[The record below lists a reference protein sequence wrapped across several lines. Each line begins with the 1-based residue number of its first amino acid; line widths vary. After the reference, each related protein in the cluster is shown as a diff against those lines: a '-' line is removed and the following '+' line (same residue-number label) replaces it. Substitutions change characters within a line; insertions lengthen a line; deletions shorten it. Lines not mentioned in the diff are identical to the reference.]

1 MEQTQDFDAGDKAI
15 PLTGP
20 LIRLFSNLSPS
31 FFSGQLKIAL
41 SLWAPAP
48 CDLCGSLLGPCD
60 SQRLCAQC
68 EECLGHEPATPR
80 CEKCDHPL
88 GNGPCPACQV
98 NPLPIPRLRT
108 LFLNEGPGRSLLHH
122 YKYKYRRP
130 HSQTLSRLVI
140 KHLANEVRWAQLL
153 VPIPISRRAH
163 WERDFCPV
171 TLPVGQIS
179 KRMALPWAPL
189 LEKIPGGKAQH
200 HQNRG
205 FRKQSPSRFRL
216 RERGGDGPVSRRLPA
231 PLTRILL
238 IDDVVTTGST
248 LIQGAQI
255 LKGAFPEAEIRALAF
270 ARTRLRS
277 DAGQDPEEKG
287 Q

>member
-1 MEQTQDFDAGDKAI
+1 MEQTENFHVGDKTI
-15 PLTGP
+15 PLVAP
-20 LIRLFSNLSPS
+20 LFRRFSNLSPA
-31 FFSGQLKIAL
+31 FFLGQFKIIL

-48 CDLCGSLLGPCD
+48 CDLCGSLLAPGD
-60 SQRLCAQC
+60 SQRLCAHC
-68 EECLGHEPATPR
+68 EENLGHDPAIAR

-88 GNGPCPACQV
+88 GDAPCPACQV
-98 NPLPIPRLRT
+98 NPLPIARLRT
-108 LFLNEGPGRSLLHH
+108 LFLNEGHGRSLLHH

-130 HSQTLSRLVI
+130 HSQILARLVI
-140 KHLANEVRWAQLL
+140 KNLGEDVRWAQVL

-171 TLPVGQIS
+171 TLPVAQIS
-179 KRMALPWAPL
+179 KLTAVPWAPL

-200 HQNRG
+200 QQSRG
-205 FRKQSPSRFRL
+205 FRKKSPSRFRL
-216 RERGGDGPVSRRLPA
+216 KKKGGDGPVGRRFPV

-248 LIQGAQI
+248 LIQGAEL
-255 LKGAFPEAEIRALAF
+255 LKGAFPEAEVRALAF

-277 DAGQDPEEKG
+277 DAGQDPEENG